1 MFYAIIKSNSIRMG
15 KKKPLNVKSEMK
27 QAQQYQVGKLT
38 ENFEKVKEENK
49 NLKIHVLLFATPWD
63 YITCQAP
70 LSMGFSRQ
78 GYWSGLPF
86 PSPGDLPNRGMKLRS
101 PKLQADSLPSVPPQ
115 KPKIISSEFKIY
127 SYCTLYLKDQK
138 NYKEILNCF
147 KLSCWHKTEAMSI
160 LSAQNGP

>member
-1 MFYAIIKSNSIRMG
+1 
-15 KKKPLNVKSEMK
+15 MK

-70 LSMGFSRQ
+70 LSVGFSRQ

-86 PSPGDLPNRGMKLRS
+86 PSPGDLPDRGMKLRS
-101 PKLQADSLPSVPPQ
+101 PKLQADSLPSVPPR
-115 KPKIISSEFKIY
+115 KPRIISSEFKIY

-147 KLSCWHKTEAMSI
+147 KLSYWHKTEAMSI

>member
-1 MFYAIIKSNSIRMG
+1 MG

-27 QAQQYQVGKLT
+27 QALQYQVGNLT